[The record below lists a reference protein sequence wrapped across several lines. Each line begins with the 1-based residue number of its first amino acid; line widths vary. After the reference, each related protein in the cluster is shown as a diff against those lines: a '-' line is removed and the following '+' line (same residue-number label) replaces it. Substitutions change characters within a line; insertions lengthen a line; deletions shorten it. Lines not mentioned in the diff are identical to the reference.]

1 MAGVDERVL
10 VTAHIHVRYD
20 RQVDGVRLLSPGS
33 VGLPYEGEAGAYWAL
48 LGPDVGFRRTDD
60 DVEAAV
66 EQMRATEDP
75 RVDQIVELMLEPPPR
90 EEAID
95 QAERLVFSG

>member
-1 MAGVDERVL
+1 M
-10 VTAHIHVRYD
+10 TS
-20 RQVDGVRLLSPGS
+20 LLNPGS
-33 VGLPYEGEAGAYWAL
+33 VGLPYEGEQGAYWAI
-48 LGPDVGFRRTDD
+48 LGPDVELRRTDY

>member
-1 MAGVDERVL
+1 ME
-10 VTAHIHVRYD
+10 
-20 RQVDGVRLLSPGS
+20 
-33 VGLPYEGEAGAYWAL
+33 
-48 LGPDVGFRRTDD
+48 FRRADY

-90 EEAID
+90 EEAIE